1 MTRICLIN
9 GHPDPSPER
18 FAHAL
23 CEAYAEGAEA
33 VGHIVSRVEAGALD
47 LGFLTNQAEFEAPA
61 PQAVAHVQASIAG
74 AEHVVFV
81 YPLWLGTMPAKM
93 KAFLEHV
100 GRGNFFLETGAP
112 GEWPARKMTGKS
124 ARVIVTM
131 GMPGFA
137 YRLFFGSHSLKALQG
152 GVLKLSGFKPVRD
165 TVLGLVESGPER
177 RAKMLADV
185 RALGANA
192 K

>member
-23 CEAYAEGAEA
+23 CDAYAEGAEA
-33 VGHIVSRVEAGALD
+33 AGHGVARVEVGALD
-47 LGFLTNQAEFEAPA
+47 FGFLANQAEFETAP
-61 PQAVAHVQASIAG
+61 PEAVAHARASIEGAG
-74 AEHVVFV
+74 HVVFV

-100 GRGNFFLETGAP
+100 GRANFFLETGAP
-112 GEWPARKMTGKS
+112 GEWPAKKMEGKS

-137 YRLFFGSHSLKALQG
+137 YRLFFGSHSLKALERG
-152 GVLKLSGFKPVRD
+152 ALKLSGFKPVRD
-165 TVLGLVESGPER
+165 TVLGLVESSPER

-185 RALGANA
+185 RALGAKA